1 MGSSVQHQAG
11 LPGLP
16 RRFNPS
22 VLPWSFGAFVL
33 LTMLLD
39 FSGSSQAREMADWMS
54 AVRP

>member
-1 MGSSVQHQAG
+1 
-11 LPGLP
+11 
-16 RRFNPS
+16 

-54 AVRP
+54 AVRPWRHLPDLTLCAVWP